1 MISPS
6 PSTAD
11 RAAPD
16 RLIFWIA
23 VSLLALGAVVVFSAS
38 AHLAAQ
44 NYDRPLFF
52 FWKQLIFFFAGLTV
66 LILISHLP
74 YTFWKTHYRLI
85 LAVALGLM
93 LIVLFMPDVRGAKR
107 WLFLGPFRLQV
118 SEVFRFATV
127 IFMAATMA
135 RRKKNDVG
143 FKKQVLPYLVLL
155 SIGGVLLMLEPDLS
169 AALLLAGTVVALLFF
184 AGTSLRHIAL
194 LVMPAVTAVG
204 VLVLGLGYKQERLTN
219 YLDGLRDPFE
229 AAYQVKQ
236 GLIHMGAGGVLGK
249 GLGAGMAKFL
259 YVPDAHTDFIFAS
272 IGEELGLVSTLLIL
286 SAYVFLFLRCL
297 RVARRAPDRF
307 GSLLAAGLGASLAIQ
322 SALNLGV
329 VLGLL
334 PPTGLPLPLL
344 SYGGS
349 SALFTTAALAVVLN
363 VSRHARG

>member
-1 MISPS
+1 MIKPALPESG
-6 PSTAD
+6 

-16 RLIFWIA
+16 RLIFWLG

-38 AHLAAQ
+38 AHIAGQ

-52 FWKQLIFFFAGLTV
+52 FWKQLIFFFGGLAV
-66 LILISHLP
+66 LILVSHVP
-74 YTFWKTHYRLI
+74 YAFWKANYRI
-85 LAVALGLM
+85 CLAIALALM
-93 LIVLFMPDVRGAKR
+93 IVVLFMPSVRGARR

-118 SEVFRFATV
+118 SEVLRFATV
-127 IFMAATMA
+127 LFMAATIA
-135 RRKKNDVG
+135 RHKKNDVG
-143 FKKQVLPYLVLL
+143 FKKQVLPYLILL
-155 SIGGVLLMLEPDLS
+155 GIGGILLMLEPDLS
-169 AALLLAGTVVALLFF
+169 AALLLAGTVIAMLFF
-184 AGTSLRHIAL
+184 SGTSLRHIAL
-194 LVMPAVTAVG
+194 LVMPALTAVCI
-204 VLVLGLGYKQERLTN
+204 LVLGLGYKQDRLTN

-236 GLIHMGAGGVLGK
+236 GLIHMGAGGLLGK

-272 IGEELGLVSTLLIL
+272 IGEELGLVATLLIL

-297 RVARRAPDRF
+297 RIARRAPDRF
-307 GSLLAAGLGASLAIQ
+307 AALLAAGLGASLAIQ
-322 SALNLGV
+322 SALNFGV

-363 VSRHARG
+363 VSRHARA